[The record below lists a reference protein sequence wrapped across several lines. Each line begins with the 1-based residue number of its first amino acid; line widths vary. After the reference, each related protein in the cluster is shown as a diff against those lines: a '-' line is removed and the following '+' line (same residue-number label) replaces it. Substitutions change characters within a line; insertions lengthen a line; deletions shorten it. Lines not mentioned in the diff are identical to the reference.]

1 MRYKIDTGI
10 TIVTYLYWYH
20 QVSIVIPV
28 NEVVLINFKKDRWKK
43 EREVFPCFG
52 AIVKPYGSG
61 AGKPDP
67 AIPKEYIG
75 KKILITVLEED
86 EEFPKNLVEDK

>member
-1 MRYKIDTGI
+1 M
-10 TIVTYLYWYH
+10 V
-20 QVSIVIPV
+20 P
-28 NEVVLINFKKDRWKK
+28 INFKKNRWKK
-43 EREVFPCFG
+43 ERSIFPCFG

-75 KKILITVLEED
+75 KKILITILDED
-86 EEFPKNLVEDK
+86 EEFPKTIVEDK